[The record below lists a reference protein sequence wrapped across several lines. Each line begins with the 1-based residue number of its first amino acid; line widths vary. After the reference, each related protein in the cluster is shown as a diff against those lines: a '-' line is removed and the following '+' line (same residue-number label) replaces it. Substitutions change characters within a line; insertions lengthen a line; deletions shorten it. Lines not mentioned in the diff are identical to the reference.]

1 LSIFVEIIFKRIV
14 PYECYFP
21 CGQKIIAMAA
31 DDTTALK
38 FVTVVDSYAATNPS

>member
-1 LSIFVEIIFKRIV
+1 
-14 PYECYFP
+14 
-21 CGQKIIAMAA
+21 MAA